1 MPAFQRTRRLIILA
15 SAGVLATTGA
25 ALAAPA
31 HAASTSGPS
40 RSVTVILKAP
50 NLAGLNRLAA
60 AHGLSRAKR
69 LSALSRLLPSD
80 STRSTVTRVL
90 RSEGLKVDSQSA
102 WSLTASGPASAV
114 THAFG
119 TRPTLGAHPTLSRY
133 LAATGALP
141 NLPASLSA
149 VVSGVYPTTG
159 GPSPFHHAATA
170 ALKGTDFR
178 NADTPAHVAPST
190 GQHDAGTTVA
200 TLQLANFNSSD
211 ITKYAAEQT
220 PKLPNA
226 VADGQY
232 KAVKVDGGAT
242 STDGDV
248 EVDLDQESILSTA
261 PTANQHAY
269 FAPNTDAGFDDVFS
283 HVLDDVVANK
293 FATAP
298 DKHITALSSSWGE
311 CEAETGAASINALE
325 PILKS
330 LTAAGVTV
338 FASSGDDG
346 IYDCGSLTGGGL
358 DNHQADVD
366 YPASSPEVVGA
377 GGSNLSAAKSAPNTG
392 TNWKETVWTCTSAV
406 SCESAAGTGGGGGG
420 ESGSAF
426 GSLPP
431 GSTTAANFKGF
442 AAPAYQKT
450 AIKDKPFAGATK
462 RLVPDISADADPAT
476 GFVLYTS
483 DAETVAECGGN
494 DCQFGGTSLASPI
507 SAAQLDNTLA
517 DAGHKTGV
525 GDIHAALYKAYTQ
538 THTLANT
545 NPKKVFRDITVGS
558 NGAGGNKGA
567 DPSVKA
573 QVGYDTASGLGGVLW
588 SALTPFLLP

>member
-1 MPAFQRTRRLIILA
+1 MPAFHRTRRLIILA
-15 SAGVLATTGA
+15 SAGALATTGA

-31 HAASTSGPS
+31 HAASGPT
-40 RSVTVILKAP
+40 RSITVFLKAP
-50 NLAGLNRLAA
+50 HPAGLDRLAS
-60 AHGLSRAKR
+60 AHGLSRAQR
-69 LSALSRLLPSD
+69 LSALSRLIPSD
-80 STRSTVTRVL
+80 ATHSLVSSVL
-90 RSEGLKVDSQSA
+90 RSQGLKVNSQSS
-102 WSLTASGPASAV
+102 WSLTASGPASAISQ
-114 THAFG
+114 AFG
-119 TRPTLGAHPTLSRY
+119 TRPTLGAHPTLARY

-141 NLPASLSA
+141 NLPASLTS
-149 VVSGVYPTTG
+149 VVSAAYPTTG
-159 GPSPFHHAATA
+159 GPAPFHHAATG
-170 ALKGTDFR
+170 ALKGSDFR

-190 GQHDAGTTVA
+190 GQKDAGTTVA
-200 TLQLANFNSSD
+200 TLQLATFNSSD

-226 VADGQY
+226 VADGQF
-232 KAVKVDGGAT
+232 KEVKVDGGTT
-242 STDGDV
+242 STDGDI

-269 FAPNTDAGFDDVFS
+269 IAPNTEAGFNDVFSNVFDDV
-283 HVLDDVVANK
+283 VGNK
-293 FATAP
+293 FAKLP

-311 CEAETGAASINALE
+311 CEAETGAANINTLE

-338 FASSGDDG
+338 FSSSGDDG
-346 IYDCGSLTGGGL
+346 IYDCRSLTGTGL
-358 DNHQADVD
+358 DNTQADVD

-392 TNWKETVWTCTSAV
+392 SNWKETVWTCTSAV
-406 SCESAAGTGGGGGG
+406 SCESSAGTGGGGGG

-426 GSLPP
+426 GTTPP

-442 AAPAYQKT
+442 AAPAYQKN

-462 RLVPDISADADPAT
+462 RLVPDISADADPNT

-483 DAETVAECGGN
+483 DTQFVAECGGN
-494 DCQFGGTSLASPI
+494 NCEVGGTSLASPI

-517 DAGHKTGV
+517 DAGRKTGV

-545 NPKKVFRDITVGS
+545 NPKKVFRDVTVGS
-558 NGAGGNKGA
+558 NGAAANKGA

-573 QVGYDTASGLGGVLW
+573 QAGYDTASGLGGVLW
-588 SALTPFLLP
+588 SALKPFLLP

>member
-1 MPAFQRTRRLIILA
+1 MPALHRTRRLIILA
-15 SAGVLATTGA
+15 SAAALATTGV

-31 HAASTSGPS
+31 AHAAGGPT
-40 RSVTVILKAP
+40 RSVTVFLKAP
-50 NLAGLNRLAA
+50 NAGGLDRLAA
-60 AHGLSRAKR
+60 AHGLTRAQR
-69 LSALSRLLPSD
+69 LSALSRLVPSD
-80 STRSTVTRVL
+80 ATHSLVTSVL
-90 RSEGLKVDSQSA
+90 RSQGLKVRSQTS
-102 WSLTASGPASAV
+102 WSLTASGPASAI
-114 THAFG
+114 TQAFG

-141 NLPASLSA
+141 NLPAALKS
-149 VVSGVYPTTG
+149 VVSSAYPTTG
-159 GPSPFHHAATA
+159 GPAPFHHATTG

-178 NADTPAHVAPST
+178 NADTPARVAPST
-190 GQHDAGTTVA
+190 GQKDAGTTVA

-211 ITKYAAEQT
+211 ITHYAAEQT

-226 VADGQY
+226 VADGQF

-242 STDGDV
+242 STNGDV

-269 FAPNTDAGFDDVFS
+269 FAPNTDAGFNDVFS
-283 HVLDDVVANK
+283 TVFDDVVGNQ
-293 FATAP
+293 FAKLP

-311 CEAETGAASINALE
+311 CEAETGATNVNALE

-338 FASSGDDG
+338 FASSGDNG
-346 IYDCGSLTGGGL
+346 IYDCGSPTGTGL
-358 DNHQADVD
+358 DNRQADVD

-406 SCESAAGTGGGGGG
+406 SCESSVGTGGGGGG

-426 GSLPP
+426 GTLPP

-442 AAPAYQKT
+442 AAPTYQKT
-450 AIKDKPFAGATK
+450 AIKDAPFAGATK

-483 DAETVAECGGN
+483 DTQFVAECGGN
-494 DCQFGGTSLASPI
+494 NCQFGGTSLASPI

-517 DAGHKTGV
+517 DAGHKIGV

-545 NPKKVFRDITVGS
+545 NPKKAFRDVTVGS
-558 NGAGGNKGA
+558 NGAAANRGT

-573 QVGYDTASGLGGVLW
+573 QPGYDTASGLGGVLW
-588 SALTPFLLP
+588 SALRPFLLP

>member
-1 MPAFQRTRRLIILA
+1 MPAFRRTRRLIILA
-15 SAGVLATTGA
+15 SAGALATTGA

-31 HAASTSGPS
+31 HAASGPT
-40 RSVTVILKAP
+40 RSVTVFLKAP
-50 NLAGLNRLAA
+50 NSAGLDRLAA
-60 AHGLSRAKR
+60 SHGLSRAQR
-69 LSALSRLLPSD
+69 LSALSRLVPSD
-80 STRSTVTRVL
+80 ATHSLVASTL
-90 RSEGLKVDSQSA
+90 RSEGMKVTGQTA
-102 WSLTASGPASAV
+102 WSLTASGPASAI

-119 TRPTLGAHPTLSRY
+119 TRPTLGAHPTLARY

-141 NLPASLSA
+141 SLPASLKS
-149 VVSGVYPTTG
+149 VVSGAYPTTG
-159 GPSPFHHAATA
+159 GPAPFHHATTG
-170 ALKGTDFR
+170 ALKGRDFR
-178 NADTPAHVAPST
+178 NADTPANVVPST

-200 TLQLANFNSSD
+200 TLQLATFNASD
-211 ITKYAAEQT
+211 ITHYAAEQT

-226 VADGQY
+226 VADGQF
-232 KAVKVDGGAT
+232 KEVKVDGGTT

-269 FAPNTDAGFDDVFS
+269 IAPNTEAGFNDVFSTVFDDV
-283 HVLDDVVANK
+283 VGNQ
-293 FATAP
+293 FAKLP

-311 CEAETGAASINALE
+311 CEAETGATNINTLE

-338 FASSGDDG
+338 FAASGDDG
-346 IYDCGSLTGGGL
+346 IYDCRSLTGTGL
-358 DNHQADVD
+358 DNTQADVD

-392 TNWKETVWTCTSAV
+392 NNWKETVWTCTSAV
-406 SCESAAGTGGGGGG
+406 SCESSAGTGGGGGG

-426 GSLPP
+426 GTLPP
-431 GSTTAANFKGF
+431 GSTTAADFKGF
-442 AAPAYQKT
+442 AAPTYQKNN
-450 AIKDKPFAGATK
+450 IKDAPFAGATK

-483 DAETVAECGGN
+483 DTQFVAECGGN
-494 DCQFGGTSLASPI
+494 NCQFGGTSLASPI

-517 DAGHKTGV
+517 DAGHKIGV
-525 GDIHAALYKAYTQ
+525 GDIHAALYRAYTQ

-545 NPKKVFRDITVGS
+545 NPKKAFRDVTVGS
-558 NGAGGNKGA
+558 NGAAANKGT

-573 QVGYDTASGLGGVLW
+573 QAGYDTASGLGGVLW
-588 SALTPFLLP
+588 SALKPFLLP

>member
-1 MPAFQRTRRLIILA
+1 MPAFRRTRRLIILA
-15 SAGVLATTGA
+15 SAGALATTGA

-31 HAASTSGPS
+31 HAASGPT
-40 RSVTVILKAP
+40 RSVTVFLKAP
-50 NLAGLNRLAA
+50 NSAGLDRLAA
-60 AHGLSRAKR
+60 SHGLSRAQR
-69 LSALSRLLPSD
+69 LSALSRLVPSD
-80 STRSTVTRVL
+80 ATHSLVASTL
-90 RSEGLKVDSQSA
+90 RSEGMKVTGQTA
-102 WSLTASGPASAV
+102 WSLTASGPASAI

-119 TRPTLGAHPTLSRY
+119 TRPTLGAHPTLARY

-141 NLPASLSA
+141 SLPASLKS
-149 VVSGVYPTTG
+149 VVSGAYPTTG
-159 GPSPFHHAATA
+159 GPAPFHHATTG
-170 ALKGTDFR
+170 ALKGRDFR
-178 NADTPAHVAPST
+178 NADTPANVVPST

-200 TLQLANFNSSD
+200 TLQLATFNASD
-211 ITKYAAEQT
+211 ITHYAAEQT

-226 VADGQY
+226 VADGQF
-232 KAVKVDGGAT
+232 KEVKVDGGTT

-269 FAPNTDAGFDDVFS
+269 IAPNTEAGFNDVFSTVFDDV
-283 HVLDDVVANK
+283 VGNQ
-293 FATAP
+293 FAKLP

-311 CEAETGAASINALE
+311 CEAETGAANINTLE

-338 FASSGDDG
+338 FAASGDDG
-346 IYDCGSLTGGGL
+346 IYDCRSLTGTGL
-358 DNHQADVD
+358 DNTQADVD

-392 TNWKETVWTCTSAV
+392 NNWKETVWTCTSAV
-406 SCESAAGTGGGGGG
+406 SCESSAGTGGGGGG

-426 GSLPP
+426 GTLPP
-431 GSTTAANFKGF
+431 GSTTAADFKGF
-442 AAPAYQKT
+442 AAPTYQKNN
-450 AIKDKPFAGATK
+450 IKDAPFAGATK

-483 DAETVAECGGN
+483 DTQFVAECGGN
-494 DCQFGGTSLASPI
+494 NCQFGGTSLASPI

-517 DAGHKTGV
+517 DAGHKIGV
-525 GDIHAALYKAYTQ
+525 GDIHAALYRAYTQ

-545 NPKKVFRDITVGS
+545 NPKKAFRDVTVGS
-558 NGAGGNKGA
+558 NGAAANKGT

-573 QVGYDTASGLGGVLW
+573 QAGYDTASGLGGVLW
-588 SALTPFLLP
+588 SALKPFLLP